1 MLKGLYTAY
10 TGMINEQHRM
20 DVTTN
25 NLANSTTNG
34 FKKEGATSQAFDNVL
49 AYKIKDLSEAGNLP
63 KLISTPKAIDE
74 YELNNEANPD
84 YLQNRVRRVGM
95 NLGVK
100 VGENYVDYSEGP
112 MKVTDNTL
120 DFALTDRGFF
130 LIEYTNKAGVTSI
143 KYTRDGNFT
152 LNTQGYLVTQDG
164 DYVLDE
170 DRERIRLETNDND
183 TNAVEATVGGHIYQ
197 SGELVATIGV
207 VDIEDYDRLERFG
220 ENLFQ
225 IIDSD
230 ESKAAQR
237 AYMRASAN
245 TAAIQSALDAA
256 EARGADTGDLQE
268 ALRAAQAL
276 EEEAEQ
282 AMNAARAA
290 DAAAQEDLEIES
302 EAEIRPGYLEMANI
316 SVVTEM
322 VNMIAIQRHYETNQ
336 KVITTY
342 DDSLDIAVSQLGRLS

>member
-34 FKKEGATSQAFDNVL
+34 FKKEGATSQAFDSML

-63 KLISTPKAIDE
+63 KLISTPKAVDQ

-84 YLQNRVRRVGM
+84 YLQNRVTRVGM

-112 MKVTDNTL
+112 MKVTENTL
-120 DFALTDRGFF
+120 DFALNGNGFF

-164 DYVLDE
+164 DFVLDE
-170 DRERIRLETNDND
+170 DRQRIRLETDNND
-183 TNAVEATVGGHIYQ
+183 TNIVESTDGGHIYQ
-197 SGELVATIGV
+197 GRDLVATIGV
-207 VDIEDYDRLERFG
+207 VDFEDYDRLERFG
-220 ENLFQ
+220 ENLFKFV
-225 IIDSD
+225 DSD
-230 ESKAAQR
+230 ELKAAER
-237 AYMRASAN
+237 TYMRARAN
-245 TAAIQSALDAA
+245 TVAIQNALDAA

-268 ALRAAQAL
+268 ALGAAQAL

-282 AMNAARAA
+282 ALNAARTADEAA
-290 DAAAQEDLEIES
+290 NRNLEQES
-302 EAEIRPGYLEMANI
+302 EAEIRAGYLEMANI

-336 KVITTY
+336 KVITTF
-342 DDSLDIAVSQLGRLS
+342 DDTLDTAVNQLGKL